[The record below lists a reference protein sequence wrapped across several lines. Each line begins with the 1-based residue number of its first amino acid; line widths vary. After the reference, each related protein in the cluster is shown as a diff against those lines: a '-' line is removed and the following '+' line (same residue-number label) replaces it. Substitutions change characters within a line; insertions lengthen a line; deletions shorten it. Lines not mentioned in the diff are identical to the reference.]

1 MANDNLF
8 SGLIFFVMTLTV
20 PAYAVDRS
28 VWELGIGASVI
39 SFSDYVGSDKRNNLV
54 LPVPFVNYY
63 GDIVRID
70 RDSVRSEFFDSDTLK
85 IDVSLSG
92 SIPVDSDDNKDRE
105 GMPDLDPIIELG
117 PSLEYEFYRH
127 PLNNSRLSV
136 ELPIRSAIA
145 SDFSDVK
152 EVGWI
157 SNPNVKY
164 SRKEY
169 DMTGTWTLQAALG
182 PLFGN
187 SRYHQYF
194 YGVRDKF
201 ANTQRPPFDADSGF
215 GGWRLSLGFS
225 RRVND
230 IWYGGFVRYIDI
242 SNADFADSP
251 LVKQDHSLIGG
262 LAIAW
267 IFAKSASLR
276 E

>member
-1 MANDNLF
+1 MVNDNFF
-8 SGLIFFVMTLTV
+8 SGLIILATTLTIPV
-20 PAYAVDRS
+20 YAVDRP
-28 VWELGIGASVI
+28 VWELGIGASAI
-39 SFSDYVGSDKRNNLV
+39 SFSDYIGSDKRNNLA
-54 LPVPFVNYY
+54 LPFPYVSYY
-63 GDIVRID
+63 GDILRID
-70 RDSVRSEFFDSDTLK
+70 RDTVRSEFFGSDTLK

-92 SIPVDSDDNKDRE
+92 SIPVDSDDNEDRE

-117 PSLEYEFYRH
+117 PSVEYEFYRH
-127 PLNNSRLSV
+127 PFNNGRLSL
-136 ELPIRSAIA
+136 ELPVRSAIA
-145 SDFSDVK
+145 SDFSNVR
-152 EVGWI
+152 EVGWV

-169 DMTGTWTLQAALG
+169 DMAGTWTLQAALG

-194 YGVRDKF
+194 YGVSDKF
-201 ANTQRPPFDADSGF
+201 ANAQRPQFDADSGF

-230 IWYGGFVRYIDI
+230 IWYGAFVRYIDI
-242 SNADFADSP
+242 SDAGFADSP
-251 LVKQDHSLIGG
+251 LVRQDHSIVGG

-276 E
+276 D